1 MSRFCMFWVLGFESG
16 KDSGSW
22 FPCPPPCSHVMG
34 VVVLWE
40 MIGLVEPDHINVLE
54 HGPRMESFEEDSEYS
69 GENSKKI
76 KEMSCDPSSSTT

>member
-1 MSRFCMFWVLGFESG
+1 
-16 KDSGSW
+16 
-22 FPCPPPCSHVMG
+22 
-34 VVVLWE
+34 

-76 KEMSCDPSSSTT
+76 REMSCDPSSSTT